1 MHGESLRRATCVRRS
16 KRAAQFP
23 GRAAWIRFLC
33 RLTVG
38 LGAVL
43 LACGVIFFIAFNWHA
58 LPRMA
63 KFALVEAT
71 LAAAVIA
78 CLWRGPDTIAGM
90 AALSGAA
97 LVTGGLLALVGQT
110 YQTGADTFELF
121 AMWALLILPWAL
133 AGRQA
138 PLWLIWLALV
148 NLAAQLWFARW
159 GMRAFAGGNANLWT
173 LFLIN
178 AAALAGW
185 EMLRAAGAAR
195 IRRAMGA
202 AHRRAG
208 ERRWRRRLIGVLAVI
223 DAETPRWPAALAW
236 LAWLGAIWM
245 AFRVRRVDV
254 FVLAGALL
262 SVIVVV
268 ALFLGKYLYA
278 DNSFFSPLLVAAAV
292 IALATGG
299 ALTLKRLA
307 TEEAVNGRENRLD
320 ASLRTPAGCG
330 AKCPLRVSRRR
341 RGTCAR

>member
-1 MHGESLRRATCVRRS
+1 MTDIRELLFDWNARGLLATRDLRPALEASGTI
-16 KRAAQFP
+16 P

-38 LGAVL
+38 LGAAL
-43 LACGVIFFIAFNWHA
+43 LATGVIFFIAYNWHA

-63 KFALVEAT
+63 KFVLVEAT
-71 LAAAVIA
+71 LAAAVIV
-78 CLWRGPDTIAGM
+78 CLWRGPGTIAGT
-90 AALSGAA
+90 AALVGAA

-159 GMRAFAGGNANLWT
+159 GMLAFAGGNANLWT

-178 AAALAGW
+178 AAALAAW
-185 EMLRAAGAAR
+185 EMLRAAGLREFLAPWAQRIVALASSVAAT
-195 IRRAMGA
+195 A
-202 AHRRAG
+202 
-208 ERRWRRRLIGVLAVI
+208 IGVLAVI
-223 DAETPRWPAALAW
+223 DAETPRWLATLAW
-236 LAWLGAIWM
+236 LAWLVAIWL

-262 SVIVVV
+262 SVVVVV

-278 DNSFFSPLLVAAAV
+278 DNSFFSPLLIAAAV

-299 ALTLKRLA
+299 AVTLKRLA
-307 TEEAVNGRENRLD
+307 TEEA
-320 ASLRTPAGCG
+320 
-330 AKCPLRVSRRR
+330 
-341 RGTCAR
+341 

>member
-1 MHGESLRRATCVRRS
+1 MTDIRGLLFEWNAQGVLATRDLPRALAHS
-16 KRAAQFP
+16 GALP
-23 GRAAWIRFLC
+23 GRADWLRFL
-33 RLTVG
+33 RVLATA
-38 LGAVL
+38 LGATL
-43 LACGVIFFIAFNWHA
+43 LALGVIFFIAFNWHA
-58 LPRMA
+58 LPRII
-63 KFALVEAT
+63 KFALVEAA
-71 LAAAVIA
+71 LAVAVIA
-78 CLWRGPDTIAGM
+78 CLWRGLDTVAGM

-138 PLWLIWLALV
+138 PLWLMWLALV

-178 AAALAGW
+178 AAALAAW
-185 EMLRAAGAAR
+185 ELLRAAGLREFVAPWAQRIVALASGCAAT
-195 IRRAMGA
+195 
-202 AHRRAG
+202 
-208 ERRWRRRLIGVLAVI
+208 LIGVVAVI
-223 DAETPRWPAALAW
+223 DTATPRWPAALAW
-236 LAWLGAIWM
+236 LAWLGAIWL

-278 DNSFFSPLLVAAAV
+278 HDSFFSPLLVAAVV

-307 TEEAVNGRENRLD
+307 NGE
-320 ASLRTPAGCG
+320 P
-330 AKCPLRVSRRR
+330 
-341 RGTCAR
+341 